1 MILKGLRTQDFQEYA
16 NRTMIAGTAVPTII
30 VVTIVPTIN
39 AATKI
44 LLEAVPPTLF
54 GTVLE
59 LLFKQ
64 LLLEQQLRK
73 LS

>member
-1 MILKGLRTQDFQEYA
+1 
-16 NRTMIAGTAVPTII
+16 MIAGSAVPTII